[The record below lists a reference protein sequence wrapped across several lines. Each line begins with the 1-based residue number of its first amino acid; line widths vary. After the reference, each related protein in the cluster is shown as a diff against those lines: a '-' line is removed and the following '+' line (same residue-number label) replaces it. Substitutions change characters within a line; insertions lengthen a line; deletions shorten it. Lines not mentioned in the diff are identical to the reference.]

1 MLPNIISLLSAQY
14 VTGVHVFSVPF
25 GPALIKFD
33 CF

>member
-14 VTGVHVFSVPF
+14 VTGVHVFSLPF
-25 GPALIKFD
+25 GLALNKFD